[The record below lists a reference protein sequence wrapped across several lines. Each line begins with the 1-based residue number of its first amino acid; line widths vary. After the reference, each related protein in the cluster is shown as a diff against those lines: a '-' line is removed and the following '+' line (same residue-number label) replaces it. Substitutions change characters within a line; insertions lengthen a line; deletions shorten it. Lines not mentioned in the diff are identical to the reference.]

1 MKRLLLIVLPLLLIV
16 GCSHTR
22 YTPFISIENLELLR
36 YGDNYRQISQKMG
49 EPILRLRLD
58 NNTTILEY
66 HYRFHNKYFSQ
77 IKLPIFHDFNEKPL
91 FISHGIYSD
100 NTDYIIRLT
109 LIDDV
114 LVKVKIG
121 DDVFLNKN

>member
-22 YTPFISIENLELLR
+22 YVPFITFENLELLR
-36 YGDNYRQISQKMG
+36 YGDDYNKIYKKMG
-49 EPILRLRLD
+49 IPILKLQLD
-58 NNTTILEY
+58 KNKTILEY
-66 HYRFHNKYFSQ
+66 HYRFNNKYFQSP
-77 IKLPIFHDFNEKPL
+77 LPIHHDFYEKPG
-91 FISHGIYSD
+91 FISHDIYSD

-109 LIDDV
+109 LINGV

-121 DDVFLNKN
+121 GEIFSKE